1 MPTESTDT
9 VTVGPDPVRSV
20 RRFNRFYTRQL
31 GLLDRVLPGAKFSLA
46 EGRILYELAT
56 RDGCTATQIANDLGI
71 DAGYLSR
78 ILKVFERRR
87 YLTRTRS
94 PGDARER
101 RMHLTAA
108 GRAAFDPLD
117 RAAREQVT
125 ALLAA
130 LPGGARSELVTAMER
145 VERLLAPAP
154 GPAPVTFRDLRVGDI
169 GWITQRQALLYATEY
184 GWDATFE
191 ALVAE
196 ILVAFVRNFDPASE
210 RAWIAER
217 EGTPVGSVF
226 LVRASAEVAKLR
238 LLYVEA
244 SARGT
249 GTGQRLV
256 AECIAFARAKGY
268 RTLTLWTNDILH
280 AARRIY
286 EGAGF
291 QLVGEERHHSFGK
304 DLVGQ
309 TWELALNETSTSTG
323 SSSS

>member
-1 MPTESTDT
+1 MASHATPSDRGAT
-9 VTVGPDPVRSV
+9 PDSVSAVRA
-20 RRFNRFYTRQL
+20 FNRFYTRQL
-31 GLLDRVLPGAKFSLA
+31 GLLDRVLPGSQFSLA

-56 RDGCTATQIANDLGI
+56 RESCTASDIAAELGI

-78 ILKVFERRR
+78 ILKAFERRG
-87 YLTRTRS
+87 YLTRKRS
-94 PGDARER
+94 ADDGREWQMR
-101 RMHLTAA
+101 LTPT
-108 GRAAFDPLD
+108 GRAAFAPLD
-117 RAAREQVT
+117 RAARDQV
-125 ALLAA
+125 AELLTTLQA
-130 LPGGARSELVTAMER
+130 PAREELVTAMQR
-145 VERLLAPAP
+145 VERLLAPAAAR
-154 GPAPVTFRDLRVGDI
+154 APVVFRDLRVGDI

-196 ILVAFVRNFDPASE
+196 ILVAFVRNFDPAWE

-217 EGTPVGSVF
+217 DGATVGSVF
-226 LVRASAEVAKLR
+226 LVRASSEVAKLR

-256 AECIAFARAKGY
+256 AECVAFARAKGY

-280 AARRIY
+280 AARRLY

-291 QLVGEERHHSFGK
+291 RLVGEERHRSFGK

-309 TWELALNETSTSTG
+309 TWELALDRPSDTVL
-323 SSSS
+323 